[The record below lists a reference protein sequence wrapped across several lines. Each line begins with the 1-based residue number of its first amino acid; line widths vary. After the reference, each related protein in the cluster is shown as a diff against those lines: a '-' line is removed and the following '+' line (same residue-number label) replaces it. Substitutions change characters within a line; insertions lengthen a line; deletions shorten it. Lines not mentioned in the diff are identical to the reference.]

1 MAQNWNLKQAYA
13 AIKNDEKDSMI
24 DIGRR
29 FPLAMAAL
37 IKVGESDAIENLF
50 NTFPDHLTMRK
61 IENALRE
68 GVKVDD
74 SDNDVEEE
82 AVATET
88 EETEEAVEETGEI
101 DYKKMTGR
109 QVYELLRDKGLYK
122 DCVAK
127 MGGGNKK
134 QMLEY
139 IDKYGLDGGS
149 EEAEAETEEDVEE
162 EKTEGYEAMSAMEL
176 FKECKKR
183 GIKIKPRQKAAVY
196 VEALKK
202 DDAAK
207 AEPESEEEE
216 SWEEEE
222 KEEKKPEKS
231 EKKATARPK
240 ATAKK
245 TPKKEDPE
253 EEEDD
258 DDDWD
263 I

>member
-13 AIKNDEKDSMI
+13 AIKNGEKDSMI

-37 IKVGESDAIENLF
+37 IKVGESDEIEALF

-61 IENALRE
+61 IENAFRE

-74 SDNDVEEE
+74 SDNEVEEE
-82 AVATET
+82 ATAPEA
-88 EETEEAVEETGEI
+88 EETEDAEEI
-101 DYKKMTGR
+101 VDYKKMTGR

-139 IDKYGLDGGS
+139 IEKYGLDGGS
-149 EEAEAETEEDVEE
+149 EEAEAEEETEE

-207 AEPESEEEE
+207 VESEAEEEE

-222 KEEKKPEKS
+222 QEEKKPA
-231 EKKATARPK
+231 KKPVAKPK

-245 TPKKEDPE
+245 PAPKKEDPE
-253 EEEDD
+253 EEDD
-258 DDDWD
+258 DDDWN

>member
-1 MAQNWNLKQAYA
+1 MAQNWNVKQAYA
-13 AIKNDEKDSMI
+13 AIKNGEKDSMI

-37 IKVGESDAIENLF
+37 IKIGESDAIENLF

-74 SDNDVEEE
+74 SDNEVEEE
-82 AVATET
+82 ATAPET
-88 EETEEAVEETGEI
+88 EEI
-101 DYKKMTGR
+101 DYENMTGR
-109 QVYELLRDKGLYK
+109 KLYELLRDKGLYK
-122 DCVAK
+122 DCVKK
-127 MGGGNKK
+127 MGNGKK
-134 QMLEY
+134 QQMIDY
-139 IDKYGLDGGS
+139 IKKYGLDGGS
-149 EEAEAETEEDVEE
+149 EETEAEEEAEE
-162 EKTEGYEAMSAMEL
+162 EKLEGYEAMSAMEL

-207 AEPESEEEE
+207 AETEEETEE
-216 SWEEEE
+216 SWEEEDQ
-222 KEEKKPEKS
+222 EEKKPAKKPVAKPKAAAKKPAS
-231 EKKATARPK
+231 KKA
-240 ATAKK
+240 
-245 TPKKEDPE
+245 DP

-258 DDDWD
+258 DDDWN

>member
-13 AIKNDEKDSMI
+13 AIKNGEKDSMI

-37 IKVGESDAIENLF
+37 IKVGESDEIEALF

-61 IENALRE
+61 IENAFRE

-74 SDNDVEEE
+74 SDNEVEEE
-82 AVATET
+82 ATDPEA
-88 EETEEAVEETGEI
+88 EETEDAEEI

-139 IDKYGLDGGS
+139 IEKYGLDGGS
-149 EEAEAETEEDVEE
+149 EEAEAEEETEE

-207 AEPESEEEE
+207 AEPEAEEEE
-216 SWEEEE
+216 SWEEEDQ
-222 KEEKKPEKS
+222 EEKKPA
-231 EKKATARPK
+231 KKPVAKPK
-240 ATAKK
+240 ATVKK
-245 TPKKEDPE
+245 PAPKKEDPE
-253 EEEDD
+253 EEDD
-258 DDDWD
+258 DDDWN

>member
-1 MAQNWNLKQAYA
+1 MAQNWNVKQAYA
-13 AIKNDEKDSMI
+13 AIKSGEKDSMI

-74 SDNDVEEE
+74 SDNEVEEE
-82 AVATET
+82 ATAPEA
-88 EETEEAVEETGEI
+88 EETEDTGEI
-101 DYKKMTGR
+101 VDYKKMTGR

-139 IDKYGLDGGS
+139 IEKYGLDGGS
-149 EEAEAETEEDVEE
+149 EEAEEETEE
-162 EKTEGYEAMSAMEL
+162 EKPEGYEAMSAMEL

-207 AEPESEEEE
+207 AESEIEEEE

-222 KEEKKPEKS
+222 QEEKKPA
-231 EKKATARPK
+231 KKPVAKPK

-245 TPKKEDPE
+245 SAPKKADP

-258 DDDWD
+258 DDDWN

>member
-13 AIKNDEKDSMI
+13 AIKNGEKDSMI

-37 IKVGESDAIENLF
+37 IKVGESDEIEALF

-61 IENALRE
+61 IENAFRE

-74 SDNDVEEE
+74 SDNEVEEE
-82 AVATET
+82 ATDPEA
-88 EETEEAVEETGEI
+88 EETEDAEEI

-139 IDKYGLDGGS
+139 IEKYGLDGGS
-149 EEAEAETEEDVEE
+149 EEAEAEEEIEE
-162 EKTEGYEAMSAMEL
+162 EKSEGYKAMSAMEL

-207 AEPESEEEE
+207 AEPEAEEEE
-216 SWEEEE
+216 SWEEEDQ
-222 KEEKKPEKS
+222 EEKKPV
-231 EKKATARPK
+231 KKPVAKPK

-245 TPKKEDPE
+245 SVPKKEDQ
-253 EEEDD
+253 EEDD
-258 DDDWD
+258 DDDWN

>member
-1 MAQNWNLKQAYA
+1 MAQNWNVKQAYA
-13 AIKNDEKDSMI
+13 AIKNGEKDSMI

-37 IKVGESDAIENLF
+37 IRIGESDAIENLF

-82 AVATET
+82 TTSTET
-88 EETEEAVEETGEI
+88 EEI
-101 DYKKMTGR
+101 DYENMTGR
-109 QVYELLRDKGLYK
+109 KLYELLRDKGLYK
-122 DCVAK
+122 DCVKK
-127 MGGGNKK
+127 MGNGKK
-134 QMLEY
+134 QQMIDY
-139 IDKYGLDGGS
+139 IKKYGLDGGS
-149 EEAEAETEEDVEE
+149 EEAEVEEETEEEAL
-162 EKTEGYEAMSAMEL
+162 EGYEAMSAMEL

-202 DDAAK
+202 DDATK
-207 AEPESEEEE
+207 AESETEEEE
-216 SWEEEE
+216 SWEEESWE
-222 KEEKKPEKS
+222 EEDQEEKKPA
-231 EKKATARPK
+231 KKPVAKPK

-245 TPKKEDPE
+245 PATKKADP

-258 DDDWD
+258 DDDWN

>member
-1 MAQNWNLKQAYA
+1 MAQNWNVKQAYA
-13 AIKNDEKDSMI
+13 AIKSGEKDSMI

-74 SDNDVEEE
+74 SDNEVEEE
-82 AVATET
+82 VTAPEA
-88 EETEEAVEETGEI
+88 EETEDAEEI

-139 IDKYGLDGGS
+139 IEKYGLDGGS
-149 EEAEAETEEDVEE
+149 EEAEAEEETEE
-162 EKTEGYEAMSAMEL
+162 EKSEGYEAMSAMEL

-207 AEPESEEEE
+207 VEPEEEEEE
-216 SWEEEE
+216 SWEEEDQ
-222 KEEKKPEKS
+222 KEKKPA
-231 EKKATARPK
+231 KKPVAKPK

-245 TPKKEDPE
+245 PAQKKEDP
-253 EEEDD
+253 EEDD
-258 DDDWD
+258 DDDWN

>member
-13 AIKNDEKDSMI
+13 AIKIGEKDSMI

-74 SDNDVEEE
+74 SDNEVEEE
-82 AVATET
+82 ATAPEA
-88 EETEEAVEETGEI
+88 EETEDTEEI
-101 DYKKMTGR
+101 VDYKKMTGR

-139 IDKYGLDGGS
+139 IEKYGLDGGS
-149 EEAEAETEEDVEE
+149 EEAETDEETEE

-202 DDAAK
+202 DDATK
-207 AEPESEEEE
+207 AESETEEEE

-222 KEEKKPEKS
+222 QEEKKPA
-231 EKKATARPK
+231 KKPVAKPK

-245 TPKKEDPE
+245 LVPKKEDPE
-253 EEEDD
+253 EDD
-258 DDDWD
+258 DDDWN

>member
-1 MAQNWNLKQAYA
+1 MAQNWNVKQAYA
-13 AIKNDEKDSMI
+13 AIKSGEKDSMI

-74 SDNDVEEE
+74 SDNEVEEE
-82 AVATET
+82 ATAPEV
-88 EETEEAVEETGEI
+88 EETEIEET

-139 IDKYGLDGGS
+139 IEKYGLDGGS
-149 EEAEAETEEDVEE
+149 EEAVGSEE
-162 EKTEGYEAMSAMEL
+162 ETSEYDGMSAMEL

-183 GIKIKPRQKAAVY
+183 GIKVKPRQKAAVY
-196 VEALKK
+196 VEVLKK
-202 DDAAK
+202 ADQ
-207 AEPESEEEE
+207 ESGSEEEE
-216 SWEEEE
+216 EWEEEE
-222 KEEKKPEKS
+222 PAKEEKKAAP
-231 EKKATARPK
+231 KKPVAKPK
-240 ATAKK
+240 ATVKK
-245 TPKKEDPE
+245 PATKKEDP
-253 EEEDD
+253 EEDD
-258 DDDWD
+258 DDDWN

>member
-1 MAQNWNLKQAYA
+1 MAQNWNVKQAYA

-24 DIGRR
+24 DIGKR

-37 IKVGESDAIENLF
+37 IRVGESDAIENLF

-61 IENALRE
+61 IENALRD
-68 GVKVDD
+68 GIKVDD
-74 SDNDVEEE
+74 SDNEVEEE
-82 AVATET
+82 AVDPET
-88 EETEEAVEETGEI
+88 EETKETGEI
-101 DYKKMTGR
+101 DYKKMSGR

-139 IDKYGLDGGS
+139 IEKYGLDGGS
-149 EEAEAETEEDVEE
+149 EETEEEAEE
-162 EKTEGYEAMSAMEL
+162 EKLEGYEAMSAMEL

-207 AEPESEEEE
+207 AETEEEAEE
-216 SWEEEE
+216 SWEEEDQ
-222 KEEKKPEKS
+222 EEKKPAKKPVAKPKAAAKKPAS
-231 EKKATARPK
+231 KKA
-240 ATAKK
+240 
-245 TPKKEDPE
+245 DP

-258 DDDWD
+258 DDDDWN

>member
-1 MAQNWNLKQAYA
+1 MAQNWNVKQAYA
-13 AIKNDEKDSMI
+13 AIKNGEKDSMI

-50 NTFPDHLTMRK
+50 STFPDHLTMRK

-74 SDNDVEEE
+74 SDNEVEEE
-82 AVATET
+82 VIATEA
-88 EETEEAVEETGEI
+88 EETEETGEI
-101 DYKKMTGR
+101 DYKKMSGR
-109 QVYELLRDKGLYK
+109 QIYELLRDKGLYK

-139 IDKYGLDGGS
+139 IEKYGLDGGS
-149 EEAEAETEEDVEE
+149 EEAEEETEEAAGSGEE
-162 EKTEGYEAMSAMEL
+162 ASEYDGMSAMEL

-183 GIKIKPRQKAAVY
+183 GIKIKPKQKAAVY

-207 AEPESEEEE
+207 AETEEEE

-222 KEEKKPEKS
+222 QEEKKPAKKPVAKPKAAIKKPDP
-231 EKKATARPK
+231 KKA
-240 ATAKK
+240 
-245 TPKKEDPE
+245 DPE
-253 EEEDD
+253 DEDD
-258 DDDWD
+258 DDDDWN

>member
-29 FPLAMAAL
+29 FPLAMVAL
-37 IKVGESDAIENLF
+37 VKVGESDAIENLF

-82 AVATET
+82 AIATET

-202 DDAAK
+202 DDEAK
-207 AEPESEEEE
+207 VESEAEEEEE

-222 KEEKKPEKS
+222 KEEKKPEK
-231 EKKATARPK
+231 KTVAKPK

-245 TPKKEDPE
+245 SAPKKEDP
-253 EEEDD
+253 EEDD

>member
-1 MAQNWNLKQAYA
+1 MAQNWNVKQAYA
-13 AIKNDEKDSMI
+13 AIKNGEKDSMI

-37 IKVGESDAIENLF
+37 IRIGESDAIENLF

-82 AVATET
+82 TTATET
-88 EETEEAVEETGEI
+88 EEI
-101 DYKKMTGR
+101 DYENMTGR
-109 QVYELLRDKGLYK
+109 KLYELLRDKGLYK
-122 DCVAK
+122 DCVKK
-127 MGGGNKK
+127 MGNGKK
-134 QMLEY
+134 QQMIDY
-139 IDKYGLDGGS
+139 IKKYGLDGGS
-149 EEAEAETEEDVEE
+149 EEAEVEEETEE
-162 EKTEGYEAMSAMEL
+162 EKLEGYEAMSAMEL

-207 AEPESEEEE
+207 AESETEEEE
-216 SWEEEE
+216 SWEEEDQ
-222 KEEKKPEKS
+222 EEKKPA
-231 EKKATARPK
+231 KKPVAKPK

-245 TPKKEDPE
+245 PATKKADQ

-258 DDDWD
+258 DDDWN

>member
-1 MAQNWNLKQAYA
+1 MAQNWNVKQAYA
-13 AIKNDEKDSMI
+13 AIKNGEKDSMI

-50 NTFPDHLTMRK
+50 STFPDHLTMRK

-74 SDNDVEEE
+74 SDNEVEEE
-82 AVATET
+82 AVTSET
-88 EETEEAVEETGEI
+88 EETEETGEI
-101 DYKKMTGR
+101 DYKKMSGR

-139 IDKYGLDGGS
+139 IEKYGLDGGS
-149 EEAEAETEEDVEE
+149 EETEEETEEASESG
-162 EKTEGYEAMSAMEL
+162 KEASEYDGMSAMDL

-196 VEALKK
+196 IEALKK
-202 DDAAK
+202 DDQK
-207 AEPESEEEE
+207 SGSEEEE
-216 SWEEEE
+216 WEEEE
-222 KEEKKPEKS
+222 PAKEEKKTTP
-231 EKKATARPK
+231 KKPSAKPK
-240 ATAKK
+240 ATVKK
-245 TPKKEDPE
+245 TDPK

-258 DDDWD
+258 DDDDWN

>member
-13 AIKNDEKDSMI
+13 AIKIGEKDSMI

-74 SDNDVEEE
+74 SDNEVEEE
-82 AVATET
+82 ATAPEA
-88 EETEEAVEETGEI
+88 EETEDTEEI
-101 DYKKMTGR
+101 VDYKKMTGR

-139 IDKYGLDGGS
+139 IEKYGLDGGS
-149 EEAEAETEEDVEE
+149 EEAEAEEETEE

-202 DDAAK
+202 DDAVK
-207 AEPESEEEE
+207 AEPEAEEEE
-216 SWEEEE
+216 SWEEEDQ
-222 KEEKKPEKS
+222 EEKKPA
-231 EKKATARPK
+231 KKPVAKPK

-245 TPKKEDPE
+245 PAPKKEDPE
-253 EEEDD
+253 EEDD
-258 DDDWD
+258 DDDWN

>member
-1 MAQNWNLKQAYA
+1 MAQNWNVKQAYA
-13 AIKNDEKDSMI
+13 AIKNGEKDSMI

-37 IKVGESDAIENLF
+37 IRIGESDAIENLF

-74 SDNDVEEE
+74 SDNEVEEE
-82 AVATET
+82 ATASEA
-88 EETEEAVEETGEI
+88 EETEKTGEI

-109 QVYELLRDKGLYK
+109 QIYELLRDKGLYK

-139 IDKYGLDGGS
+139 IEKYGLDGGS
-149 EEAEAETEEDVEE
+149 EETEAEE
-162 EKTEGYEAMSAMEL
+162 EKLEGYEAMSAMEL

-202 DDAAK
+202 DDVAK
-207 AEPESEEEE
+207 AESETEEEE

-222 KEEKKPEKS
+222 QEEKKPA
-231 EKKATARPK
+231 KKPVAKPK
-240 ATAKK
+240 ATVKK
-245 TPKKEDPE
+245 PAPKKEDPE
-253 EEEDD
+253 EEDD
-258 DDDWD
+258 DDDWN

>member
-1 MAQNWNLKQAYA
+1 MAQNWNVKQAYA
-13 AIKNDEKDSMI
+13 AIKNGEKDSMI

-37 IKVGESDAIENLF
+37 IRIGESDAIENLF

-74 SDNDVEEE
+74 SDNEVEEE
-82 AVATET
+82 ATATET
-88 EETEEAVEETGEI
+88 EEI
-101 DYKKMTGR
+101 DYENMTGR
-109 QVYELLRDKGLYK
+109 KLYELLRDKGLYK
-122 DCVAK
+122 DCVKK
-127 MGGGNKK
+127 MGNGKK
-134 QMLEY
+134 QQMIDY
-139 IDKYGLDGGS
+139 IKKYGLDGGS
-149 EEAEAETEEDVEE
+149 EETEAEEEAEE
-162 EKTEGYEAMSAMEL
+162 EKLEGYEAMSAMEL

-207 AEPESEEEE
+207 AETEEEAEE
-216 SWEEEE
+216 SWEEEDQ
-222 KEEKKPEKS
+222 EEKKPAKKPVAKPKAAAKKPAS
-231 EKKATARPK
+231 KKA
-240 ATAKK
+240 
-245 TPKKEDPE
+245 DP

-258 DDDWD
+258 DDDDWN